1 MRHRPML
8 LALGALAVAP
18 AAAQAHST
26 VTVQP
31 GETLWGIAQASG
43 HAPADVAAA
52 NGLLPDAQVLSGAT
66 IVLPGDGEH
75 PPAQGVAETPAAGA
89 PQPPGAMGAYTVQPG
104 DTLGGLAA
112 RHGTTVDAMAAMNGL
127 DAGAPLLAGTAIK
140 LPTGAQGGP
149 SAAQGEPEP
158 ATAIVEGASPA
169 PTAGSVSAAQI
180 AQIAGQHGVPPD
192 LAAAIAYQESGFNNA
207 VVSSANAR
215 GVMQVMPGT
224 WTWVQDN
231 LTRQTLD
238 PNAPLD
244 NVHAGVLYL
253 KRMLDMAGGDPSL
266 AAAGYYQGMASVRRI
281 GMYDDTQR
289 YVANVLALR
298 ERFGG

>member
-43 HAPADVAAA
+43 HPVADVAAA
-52 NGLLPDAQVLSGAT
+52 NGLLPDAHVISGAT

-75 PPAQGVAETPAAGA
+75 APAQEAPQTQGTPAAQA
-89 PQPPGAMGAYTVQPG
+89 PGAMGAYTVQPG

-127 DAGAPLLAGTAIK
+127 DAASPLLAGTAIK

-149 SAAQGEPEP
+149 TAAQPEPEP
-158 ATAIVEGASPA
+158 ATAVVEGASPA
-169 PTAGSVSAAQI
+169 PTAGSVSAAQV
-180 AQIAGQHGVPPD
+180 AQIASQHGVPPS

-224 WTWVQDN
+224 WTWVQSN

-281 GMYDDTQR
+281 GMYDDTRR

>member
-1 MRHRPML
+1 ML

-26 VTVQP
+26 ITVQP

-66 IVLPGDGEH
+66 IVLPGNGEH
-75 PPAQGVAETPAAGA
+75 APAQA
-89 PQPPGAMGAYTVQPG
+89 PGAMGAYTVQPG
-104 DTLGGLAA
+104 DTLDGLAA
-112 RHGTTVDAMAAMNGL
+112 RYGTTVEAMSAMNGL
-127 DAGAPLLAGTAIK
+127 DAASPLLSGTALK
-140 LPTGAQGGP
+140 LPTGAQVGP
-149 SAAQGEPEP
+149 TAAQAEPQP
-158 ATAIVEGASPA
+158 ATEVVEAPPA
-169 PTAGSVSAAQI
+169 PTPGSVSAGQI

-224 WTWVQDN
+224 WTWVQGN

-281 GMYDDTQR
+281 GMYEDTQR

>member
-1 MRHRPML
+1 MRRRPML

-18 AAAQAHST
+18 ASAQAHST

-52 NGLLPDAQVLSGAT
+52 NGLLPDAQVISGAT

-75 PPAQGVAETPAAGA
+75 AAAQA
-89 PQPPGAMGAYTVQPG
+89 PGAMGAYTVQPG
-104 DTLGGLAA
+104 DTLTGLASQ
-112 RHGTTVDAMAAMNGL
+112 HGTTVEAIAAMNGL
-127 DAGAPLLAGTAIK
+127 EASAPLVSETAIK

-149 SAAQGEPEP
+149 DAPQPEPEP
-158 ATAIVEGASPA
+158 ATKIVDGAAPA

-180 AQIAGQHGVPPD
+180 AQIASQHGVPPD

-224 WTWVQDN
+224 WTWVQGN
-231 LTRQTLD
+231 LARQTLD